1 MKRTLDKLL
10 LCDLYQISENQGYID
25 KAEIHGK
32 SPIGC
37 ELYRNSFVNKICS
50 VIVKKNEFSKYN
62 LKEILTGIPINIVVV
77 TGIIILLEELSLN
90 MTLSF

>member
-32 SPIGC
+32 NPIGY
-37 ELYRNSFVNKICS
+37 ELYCNCFVN
-50 VIVKKNEFSKYN
+50 
-62 LKEILTGIPINIVVV
+62 
-77 TGIIILLEELSLN
+77 
-90 MTLSF
+90 